1 MIIPGMG
8 YRALARHQSKG
19 LSIQNQG
26 MGSNERDAH
35 GTNGCLR
42 ELLREGS
49 ELLIE
54 HLAPLSFLLLHLY
67 FVFVAVSV
75 LALAVTGFVELD
87 VRSLPEEL
95 HILTK

>member
-1 MIIPGMG
+1 
-8 YRALARHQSKG
+8 
-19 LSIQNQG
+19 
-26 MGSNERDAH
+26 MGSNERGAH

-42 ELLREGS
+42 KLLREGS

-54 HLAPLSFLLLHLY
+54 HLAPLPFLLLHLY

-87 VRSLPEEL
+87 VRCLSEEL
-95 HILTK
+95 QILTK